1 MRYRII
7 DEEVVES
14 IIRFLDDIQFGTA
27 KHGMERSQVEIVNM
41 CSYFISELLNAE
53 EVADNS
59 DDSEDEK
66 HRVDD
71 IIEFQMG
78 DMPDEDYEKM
88 LKQFDSFFKNFKVEY
103 HKAKA
108 DKKSTNEKSKLKHF
122 KDELKKD
129 ADLTP
134 EEKFE
139 LYYDEYVDNKRKQN
153 SVGLNQI
160 LTDIGL
166 TLNKK
171 K

>member
-14 IIRFLDDIQFGTA
+14 IIKFLDDVQFGTA
-27 KHGMERSQVEIVNM
+27 EHGMKRSTVEIVNM
-41 CSYFISELLNAE
+41 CSYFISELLNSE
-53 EVADNS
+53 EVADN
-59 DDSEDEK
+59 DDEDEK
-66 HRVDD
+66 NRVDD

-103 HKAKA
+103 HKSKA
-108 DKKSTNEKSKLKHF
+108 EKKSKGGKSKLKHF

-129 ADLTP
+129 VDLTP

-153 SVGLNQI
+153 SMGLNQI

-166 TLNKK
+166 TLNSKK
-171 K
+171 

>member
-1 MRYRII
+1 MKYRIV

-14 IIRFLDDIQFGTA
+14 IIKFLDDVQFGVVGD
-27 KHGMERSQVEIVNM
+27 GMGRTHVEIVNM
-41 CSYFISELLNAE
+41 CSYFISELLNSE
-53 EVADNS
+53 EVADN
-59 DDSEDEK
+59 DGEDEK
-66 HRVDD
+66 NRVED

-78 DMPDEDYEKM
+78 DMPDEEYEKM

-103 HKAKA
+103 HKSKA

-129 ADLTP
+129 VDLTP